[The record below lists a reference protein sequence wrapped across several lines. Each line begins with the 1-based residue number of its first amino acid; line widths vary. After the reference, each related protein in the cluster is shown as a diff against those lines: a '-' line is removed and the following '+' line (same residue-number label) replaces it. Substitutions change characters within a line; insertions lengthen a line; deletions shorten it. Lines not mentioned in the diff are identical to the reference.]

1 MSPSITRQKGTA
13 AMSQTPE
20 HAPGEPASVTGV
32 YRQVNVL
39 GTPTEAVVR
48 VDRGER
54 LPQAPIGFAWCLAQK
69 IPEEEV

>member
-1 MSPSITRQKGTA
+1 MARR
-13 AMSQTPE
+13 PE

-48 VDRGER
+48 VIRGER
-54 LPQAPIGFAWCLAQK
+54 LPQAPIGFGWHLTQEIADEDDRL
-69 IPEEEV
+69 IPAA